1 MEWFNLKDKEVSHI
15 EKNLMTSGSI
25 WKTIVLFA
33 IPLIFGNLLQQTY
46 NTIDSMI
53 VGNYVGSNAL
63 AAVGSSTALINLFI
77 SFAQGISV
85 GSGIIVAQ
93 SLGSNKLKDVKLTV
107 HTSLAIALVL
117 GAIISILGY
126 IFAPWLL
133 MKMETPKEVVAE
145 SIDYLRVFSMGLIF
159 NVLYNMEAGILNA
172 VGNSKRS
179 LLYLAIASM
188 INVILDIL
196 FIEFFA
202 MGVSGAAIATNISQ
216 GLSALLALLFL
227 MRVPE
232 IYKVRLKKIKLH
244 GDMALRI
251 IKVGIPTAVQGT
263 VISFSNVIMQSSV
276 NVFGSMTMAG
286 FGAFIKIDGFN
297 ILPVL
302 SLSLAITTFAGQNY
316 GGGKIDRVKKG
327 MWMTLSM
334 SIIYTIISGTMLYT
348 FAPKV
353 IALFTKDQA
362 VIEAG
367 VLATKFFCP
376 FYFLL
381 AIMHSLAGTVRG
393 TGKTVPPM
401 IIMLLSLCLFRI
413 LAAKFVIPHYNTIEN
428 VYMLY
433 PISWLIGAV
442 LMVAYTFKAKWI
454 KESWNFFH
462 KSK

>member
-1 MEWFNLKDKEVSHI
+1 MKDKEVSHI

-85 GSGIIVAQ
+85 GSGIVVAQ
-93 SLGSNKLKDVKLTV
+93 SLGSNKLKDVKISV

-133 MKMETPKEVVAE
+133 IKMATPKEVMAE

-188 INVILDIL
+188 TNVILDIL

-202 MGVSGAAIATNISQ
+202 MGVKGAAIATNISQ

-244 GDMALRI
+244 KDMALRI

-327 MWMTLSM
+327 MWTTLSM

-353 IALFTKDQA
+353 IALFTKDRA

-433 PISWLIGAV
+433 PISWFIGAV

-454 KESWNFFH
+454 E
-462 KSK
+462 KS

>member
-1 MEWFNLKDKEVSHI
+1 MKDKEVSHI

-93 SLGSNKLKDVKLTV
+93 SLGSNKLKDVKLSV

-133 MKMETPKEVVAE
+133 MKMETPKEVMAE

-188 INVILDIL
+188 TNVILDIL

-202 MGVSGAAIATNISQ
+202 MGVKGAAIATNISQ

-454 KESWNFFH
+454 EES
-462 KSK
+462 

>member
-1 MEWFNLKDKEVSHI
+1 MKDKEVSHI

-93 SLGSNKLKDVKLTV
+93 SLGSNKLKDVKISV

-133 MKMETPKEVVAE
+133 MKMATPKEVMAE

-188 INVILDIL
+188 TNVILDIL

-202 MGVSGAAIATNISQ
+202 MGVRGAAIATNISQ
-216 GLSALLALLFL
+216 GLSALLALFFL

-232 IYKVRLKKIKLH
+232 IYKVRLKQIKLH
-244 GDMALRI
+244 KDMALRI

-276 NVFGSMTMAG
+276 NVFGSMIMAG

-327 MWMTLSM
+327 MWTTLSM

-353 IALFTKDQA
+353 IALFTKDRA

-367 VLATKFFCP
+367 VLATQFFCP

-393 TGKTVPPM
+393 AGKTVPPM

-433 PISWLIGAV
+433 PISWFIGAV

-454 KESWNFFH
+454 EGN
-462 KSK
+462 

>member
-1 MEWFNLKDKEVSHI
+1 
-15 EKNLMTSGSI
+15 MT
-25 WKTIVLFA
+25 
-33 IPLIFGNLLQQTY
+33 
-46 NTIDSMI
+46 
-53 VGNYVGSNAL
+53 
-63 AAVGSSTALINLFI
+63 
-77 SFAQGISV
+77 
-85 GSGIIVAQ
+85 
-93 SLGSNKLKDVKLTV
+93 
-107 HTSLAIALVL
+107 
-117 GAIISILGY
+117 
-126 IFAPWLL
+126 
-133 MKMETPKEVVAE
+133 
-145 SIDYLRVFSMGLIF
+145 
-159 NVLYNMEAGILNA
+159 
-172 VGNSKRS
+172 
-179 LLYLAIASM
+179 
-188 INVILDIL
+188 NVILDIL

-244 GDMALRI
+244 KDMALRI

-327 MWMTLSM
+327 MWTTLSM

-353 IALFTKDQA
+353 IALFTKDRA

-393 TGKTVPPM
+393 AGKTVPPM

-433 PISWLIGAV
+433 PISWFIGAV

-454 KESWNFFH
+454 KES
-462 KSK
+462 

>member
-1 MEWFNLKDKEVSHI
+1 MKDKEVSHI

-93 SLGSNKLKDVKLTV
+93 SLGSNKLKDVKLSV

-133 MKMETPKEVVAE
+133 MKMETPKEVMAE

-413 LAAKFVIPHYNTIEN
+413 LAAKFVIPHYMAIEN
-428 VYMLY
+428 VYLLY
-433 PISWLIGAV
+433 PISWTLGAV
-442 LMVAYTFKAKWI
+442 LMIAYTLKADWTREI
-454 KESWNFFH
+454 
-462 KSK
+462 

>member
-1 MEWFNLKDKEVSHI
+1 MKDKEVSHI

-93 SLGSNKLKDVKLTV
+93 SLGSNKLKDVKLSV

-133 MKMETPKEVVAE
+133 MKMETPKEVMAE

-316 GGGKIDRVKKG
+316 SGGKIDRVKKG

-454 KESWNFFH
+454 KES
-462 KSK
+462 

>member
-1 MEWFNLKDKEVSHI
+1 MKDKEVSHI

-93 SLGSNKLKDVKLTV
+93 SLGSNKLKDVKISV

-133 MKMETPKEVVAE
+133 IKMATPKEVMAE

-179 LLYLAIASM
+179 LLYLAIAS
-188 INVILDIL
+188 ITNVILDIL

-244 GDMALRI
+244 KDMALRI

-334 SIIYTIISGTMLYT
+334 SILYTLISGTMLYI

-353 IALFTKDQA
+353 IALFTEDRA

-433 PISWLIGAV
+433 PISWAIGAV

-454 KESWNFFH
+454 E
-462 KSK
+462 KS

>member
-93 SLGSNKLKDVKLTV
+93 SLGSNKLKDVKLSV

-133 MKMETPKEVVAE
+133 MKMETPKEVMAE

-188 INVILDIL
+188 TNVILDIL

-202 MGVSGAAIATNISQ
+202 MGVKGAAIATNISQ

-454 KESWNFFH
+454 EES
-462 KSK
+462 

>member
-93 SLGSNKLKDVKLTV
+93 SLGSNKLKDVKISV

-133 MKMETPKEVVAE
+133 IKMATPKEVMAE

-188 INVILDIL
+188 TNVILDIL

-202 MGVSGAAIATNISQ
+202 MGVRGAAIATNISQ

-244 GDMALRI
+244 KDMALRI

-327 MWMTLSM
+327 MWTTLSM

-353 IALFTKDQA
+353 IALFTKDRA

-433 PISWLIGAV
+433 PISWAIGAV

-454 KESWNFFH
+454 E
-462 KSK
+462 KS

>member
-85 GSGIIVAQ
+85 GSGIVVAQ
-93 SLGSNKLKDVKLTV
+93 SLGSNKLKDVKISV

-133 MKMETPKEVVAE
+133 IKMATPKEVMAE

-188 INVILDIL
+188 TNVILDIL

-202 MGVSGAAIATNISQ
+202 MGVKGAAIATNISQ

-244 GDMALRI
+244 KDMALRI

-327 MWMTLSM
+327 MWTTLSM

-353 IALFTKDQA
+353 IALFTKDRA

-433 PISWLIGAV
+433 PISWFIGAV

-454 KESWNFFH
+454 E
-462 KSK
+462 KS

>member
-93 SLGSNKLKDVKLTV
+93 SLGSNKLKDVKLSV

-133 MKMETPKEVVAE
+133 MKMETPKEVMAE

>member
-1 MEWFNLKDKEVSHI
+1 MKDKEVSHI

-93 SLGSNKLKDVKLTV
+93 SLGSNKLKDVKLSV

-133 MKMETPKEVVAE
+133 MKMETPKEVMAE

-188 INVILDIL
+188 TNVILDIL

-202 MGVSGAAIATNISQ
+202 MGVRGAAIATNISQ
-216 GLSALLALLFL
+216 GLSAILALLFL

-232 IYKVRLKKIKLH
+232 IYKVRLKKIKLN

-276 NVFGSMTMAG
+276 NVFGPMTMAG

-367 VLATKFFCP
+367 VLATQFFCP

-454 KESWNFFH
+454 EES
-462 KSK
+462 